1 MRLILA
7 AALLLPVAP
16 AQSESRKMEEALR
29 KFGDREYRIFEKGVQ
44 VGLCN
49 LKTRIEGEGRTR
61 LAIFEDRIEK
71 AGDTPLALTYTEKAT
86 LIGFRLRWATRV
98 DGGIKED
105 DPRVSIE
112 DGEAQIASAQGSIT
126 LGKADKACGERALIR
141 LLCMA
146 EQKVGSAVQVDL
158 LVLDP
163 VDFQRKQEVK
173 CVAAETIDV
182 GGKKVAAFKWVD
194 KREGKSILSGEEV
207 PYKFDNAYWV
217 GADGVL
223 LKFTSGSMEM
233 VLDSK

>member
-1 MRLILA
+1 MRVILA
-7 AALLLPVAP
+7 AALLLPAP
-16 AQSESRKMEEALR
+16 AQSEASKAEAALK

-44 VGLCN
+44 VGLCT
-49 LKTRIEGEGRTR
+49 LKSRIEVDGRTR
-61 LAIFEDRIEK
+61 IAIFEDRIEK
-71 AGDTPLALTYTEKAT
+71 AGDTPLTLAYTEKAS
-86 LIGFRLRWATRV
+86 LIGLRLRWATRV

-105 DPRVSIE
+105 DPKVSI
-112 DGEAQIASAQGSIT
+112 DNGEADITSAQGSIT
-126 LGKADKACGERALIR
+126 VPKAEKACGERALIR
-141 LLCMA
+141 LICMT
-146 EQKVGSAVQVDL
+146 EQKVGSVVQADL

-163 VDFQRKQEVK
+163 VDFQRKQEIK

-182 GGKKVAAFKWVD
+182 GGKKMAAFKWVD
-194 KREGKSILSGEEV
+194 KREGKSILSGEEI